1 VKDRILGLE
10 DKVDIIEKSDEYIE
24 YRMKKYE

>member
-1 VKDRILGLE
+1 MEDRMSGLK